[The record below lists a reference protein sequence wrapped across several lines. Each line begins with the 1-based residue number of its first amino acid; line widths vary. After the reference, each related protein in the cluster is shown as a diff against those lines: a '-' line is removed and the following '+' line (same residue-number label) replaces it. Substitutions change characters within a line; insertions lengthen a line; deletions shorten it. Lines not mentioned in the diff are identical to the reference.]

1 MAKKKNAKKNKVA
14 KTGSNEAEKNKS
26 NKTSKKISNEN
37 KSLEKEIKSEG
48 VKASKIDKKEE
59 ETDKIL
65 KDDHHEADFQ
75 KADSK
80 NESLQDSKEEI
91 EHQKDVQKSVPEE
104 NICKIEEQSDQNKSN
119 KNSSRAKEK
128 KWPAG
133 RIFKW
138 TIGSLLCIGYL
149 VAVIGCFVAYDLGS
163 KMIKAAPELKM
174 ENLLSSESS
183 KVYDSEGVLIAD
195 LGEYLR
201 ENISYDD
208 LPESLIDAFVS
219 IEDSRFFEHNGF
231 DVPRFTKAFLE
242 IAQNALRTHQ
252 IVFSQGGSTFTMQLI
267 KNSYFTLDAKEN
279 STIASKSIDRKVQE
293 IYMALNLEQTVSKEE
308 IFEMYVN
315 KLNFGGNIRGVQK
328 AAQYYFGKDAKELT
342 LSESALLAGI
352 VNLPNSYNPYYH
364 LDWATDRRNEVLD
377 LMVYHGYIAQDEANL
392 AKSIRIEDLLVG
404 ENYIQKQAG
413 GSYQGY
419 LDAVINEVIDKTG
432 KSPYDNSMEIYTC
445 LKRTVQDEIDA
456 IQAGENENVVFLDE
470 NMQVAIVSMNNQTG
484 EIVGLGG
491 GRNYDEAGARAF
503 NRATQ
508 MYNQPGSSVKPFLSY
523 ALAFDYLG
531 WATDHVITD
540 RPYVY
545 RGTSLRLQ
553 NFDGKYRGD
562 VLLNEAV
569 AASLNTPA
577 IQTLQEVL
585 DTIGRDAVIE
595 YLQDL
600 GFDKVSQDNFDTG
613 FGIGGSTF
621 TATPVQ
627 LAGAHAA
634 LINGG
639 KYIEPHTISRIVFA
653 DGSEYI
659 ADTEGK
665 QVISE
670 EAAYMTATLEQYC
683 VDGPFFNYMQILRR
697 EYPIYAKTGT
707 SDWGTYGMQ
716 YGIPRGAAKDKWM
729 VSSSSQYTN
738 VVWLGYDKAEE
749 GVDTWF
755 NSYKSSQNIPGKI
768 SKEMLDVLH
777 EDMEEKPAALV
788 RPEGVVSI
796 THIIGTFPYVAPIA
810 GMDSSLITTGLIKK
824 EFAVLSNTIGSS
836 DTGLNSFQAHFN
848 EEGALV
854 LTWGTGNC
862 VNGVKDISLH
872 ENGVNYEAT
881 GRCYFDWSMLTGSGG
896 SKAADIMVNGEYL
909 RTVWAEGSSTKVWD
923 LDRNASIQAC
933 GFIDGAS
940 GSRICVDAN

>member
-1 MAKKKNAKKNKVA
+1 MAKKRVKKETHIQK
-14 KTGSNEAEKNKS
+14 SNE
-26 NKTSKKISNEN
+26 KKPV
-37 KSLEKEIKSEG
+37 KSENNIE
-48 VKASKIDKKEE
+48 SKVR
-59 ETDKIL
+59 
-65 KDDHHEADFQ
+65 Q
-75 KADSK
+75 K
-80 NESLQDSKEEI
+80 
-91 EHQKDVQKSVPEE
+91 
-104 NICKIEEQSDQNKSN
+104 
-119 KNSSRAKEK
+119 K
-128 KWPAG
+128 KWSFG
-133 RIFKW
+133 RVFKW
-138 TIGSLLCIGYL
+138 TIGILLLLAYISAAICGY
-149 VAVIGCFVAYDLGS
+149 IAYDMGS
-163 KMIKAAPELKM
+163 QMIDAAPELKI
-174 ENLLSSESS
+174 EKLLSSESS

-201 ENISYDD
+201 ENITYDE
-208 LPESLIDAFVS
+208 LPESLIDAFISV
-219 IEDSRFFEHNGF
+219 EDSRFFEHNGF

-242 IAQNALRTHQ
+242 IAENALKTHQ

-267 KNSYFTLDAKEN
+267 KNSYFTVDAKEN

-293 IYMALNLEQTVSKEE
+293 IYLALNLEKTTSKEQ

-342 LSESALLAGI
+342 LSEAALLAGI

-364 LDWATDRRNEVLD
+364 LDWATERRNEVLD
-377 LMVYHGYIAQDEANL
+377 LMVYHGYISEQEAFL
-392 AKSIRIEDLLVG
+392 AKSIQIEDLLVG

-413 GSYQGY
+413 GTYQNY
-419 LDAVINEVIDKTG
+419 LDAVINEVIEKTG
-432 KSPYDNSMEIYTC
+432 QSPYDSSMEIYTC
-445 LKRTVQDEIDA
+445 LKRNVQDEIDA
-456 IQAGENENVVFLDE
+456 IQNGEEENVEFPDDL
-470 NMQVAIVSMNNQTG
+470 MQIAIVSMNNQTG

-491 GRNYDEAGARAF
+491 GRNYEDAGARAF

-545 RGTSLRLQ
+545 RGTSIRLQ

-600 GFDKVSQDNFDTG
+600 GFDKVTTDNFDTG

-621 TATPVQ
+621 TVTPVQ

-634 LINGG
+634 IINGG
-639 KYIEPHTISRIVFA
+639 RYIEPHTVSKIVFA
-653 DGSEYI
+653 DGSEYV
-659 ADTEGK
+659 ADTQGN
-665 QVISE
+665 QVMSE
-670 EAAYMTATLEQYC
+670 EAAYMVATLEQYC
-683 VDGPFFNYMQILRR
+683 VEGPFYNYMQILKRN
-697 EYPIYAKTGT
+697 YPIYAKTGT
-707 SDWGTYGMQ
+707 SDWGTYGIQ
-716 YGIPRGAAKDKWM
+716 YGIPQGAAKDKWM

-738 VVWLGYDKAEE
+738 VVWLGYDMAVE
-749 GVDTWF
+749 GESTWF
-755 NSYKSSQNIPGKI
+755 DSKKNAMNIPGHV
-768 SKEMLDVLH
+768 SEVMLDVLH
-777 EDMEEKPAALV
+777 EDMEEKPTALV
-788 RPEGVVSI
+788 QPEGVVSI
-796 THIIGTFPYVAPIA
+796 THIIGTFPYAAPIA

-824 EFAVLSNTIGSS
+824 ENYELVSAYGSS
-836 DTGLNSFQAHFN
+836 ETSLNSFSASFDS
-848 EEGALV
+848 EGALV

-862 VNGVKDISLH
+862 VDGMKDISLH
-872 ENGVNYEAT
+872 ENGVNYEAV
-881 GRCYFDWSMLTGSGG
+881 GRCYFDWSMLYGSSG
-896 SKAADIMVNGEYL
+896 SRAADIIVNGEYV

-933 GFIDGAS
+933 GFIDGGSS
-940 GSRICVDAN
+940 GNKICVNAN

>member
-1 MAKKKNAKKNKVA
+1 MAKKKNAKKNGFQEKRN
-14 KTGSNEAEKNKS
+14 KNLNKGGSMDSRKNKS
-26 NKTSKKISNEN
+26 NNVAIP
-37 KSLEKEIKSEG
+37 KSEG
-48 VKASKIDKKEE
+48 NKLVDRKDLEIVSANNE
-59 ETDKIL
+59 IL
-65 KDDHHEADFQ
+65 EI
-75 KADSK
+75 K
-80 NESLQDSKEEI
+80 NDGEKTTNVSSDNLSESSKEEI
-91 EHQKDVQKSVPEE
+91 AHEEIQVEPQKEDRKDNNQENEE
-104 NICKIEEQSDQNKSN
+104 IAKEIKDEKTKINQ
-119 KNSSRAKEK
+119 EK
-128 KWPAG
+128 KWTPG
-133 RIFKW
+133 RIVKW
-138 TIGSLLCIGYL
+138 VIGTLLALGYL
-149 VAVIGCFVAYDLGS
+149 IAFIGCFVAYNFGT
-163 KMIKAAPELKM
+163 KMINAAPELKI

-201 ENISYDD
+201 ENITYDE
-208 LPESLIDAFVS
+208 LPESLVDAFVS

-267 KNSYFTLDAKEN
+267 KNSYFTVDAKEN

-293 IYMALNLEQTVSKEE
+293 IYLSLNLEQMVSKEE

-364 LDWATDRRNEVLD
+364 LDWATERRNEVLD
-377 LMVYHGYIAQDEANL
+377 LMVYHGYINENEAVL
-392 AKSIRIEDLLVG
+392 AKSIKIEDLLVG
-404 ENYIQKQAG
+404 ENYVQKQAG
-413 GSYQGY
+413 GSYQSY
-419 LDAVINEVIDKTG
+419 LDAVINEVIEKTG
-432 KSPYDNSMEIYTC
+432 KSPYDSSMEIYTC
-445 LKRTVQDEIDA
+445 LKRNVQDEIDA
-456 IQAGENENVVFLDE
+456 IQAGENESVIFPDDQ
-470 NMQVAIVSMNNQTG
+470 MQVAIVSMNNQTG

-491 GRNYDEAGARAF
+491 GRNYEEAGARAF

-531 WATDHVITD
+531 WATDHVLTD

-600 GFDKVSQDNFDTG
+600 GFDKVTQDNFDTG

-639 KYIEPHTISRIVFA
+639 RYIEPHTISRIVFA

-670 EAAYMTATLEQYC
+670 AAAYMVATLEQYC
-683 VDGPFFNYMQILRR
+683 VEGPFYNYMQILKR

-707 SDWGTYGMQ
+707 SDWGTYGIQ

-729 VSSSSQYTN
+729 VSSSSQFTN

-749 GVDTWF
+749 GVATWF
-755 NSYKSSQNIPGKI
+755 DSYKSSQNIPGKI

-777 EDMEEKPAALV
+777 EDMEEKPGALI
-788 RPEGVVSI
+788 RPEDVVSI

-824 EFAVLSNTIGSS
+824 EFAVLSNTIGTSN
-836 DTGLNSFQAHFN
+836 TGLNSFSAHFD

-862 VNGVKDISLH
+862 VDGMKDISLH

-881 GRCYFDWSMLTGSGG
+881 GRCYFDWSMLYGSGG
-896 SKAADIMVNGEYL
+896 SKAADIMVNGEYV
-909 RTVWAEGSSTKVWD
+909 RTVWAEGSSTRVWD
-923 LDRNASIQAC
+923 LDKNATIQAC
-933 GFIDGAS
+933 GFIDGSSS
-940 GSRICVDAN
+940 GKICVDVN